1 MAKRTPDEKTVVTV
15 RIFQRDD
22 PDTHEALV
30 EIRIES
36 ADETARSEAMSEF
49 MKAIKTVTDRI
60 GELG

>member
-36 ADETARSEAMSEF
+36 ADETARSKTMSEF
-49 MKAIKTVTDRI
+49 MQTI
-60 GELG
+60 